1 MMRISIEGNIAS
13 SKSSLLQLLHEKG
26 GYAVFPEPV
35 HEWGEWLQL
44 FYQDTKRWAFGFQMK
59 VLSSF
64 VRDYGASTAQS
75 IVERSMLSVRHV
87 FGQLLFNQNLLAQ
100 KEWDLF
106 RAVADMFTWEP
117 NAIIYIA
124 CPPEVCLERMRARAR
139 PAEAHVT
146 LEYLHKIDFM
156 YTHMLKYFSGK
167 RYSPVED
174 VEDDYTTEDYNSSG
188 EEDSSDLSSEDFSL
202 SSEEEEDTEGEVTPT
217 LEQFIVEDDG
227 DDDDDI
233 NTRACGGDSD
243 REWVPPPSAAA
254 VDDDDDDDDD
264 SSELIATEDFTES
277 DDDEGEEEEE

>member
-1 MMRISIEGNIAS
+1 MRISIEGNIAS

-26 GYAVFPEPV
+26 GYAVYPEPV

-64 VRDYGASTAQS
+64 VREYDEHS

-106 RAVADMFTWEP
+106 RSVADMFTWEP
-117 NAIIYIA
+117 DVIIYIA
-124 CPPEVCLERMRARAR
+124 CPPEVCLQRMHARAR

-156 YTHMLKYFSGK
+156 YTRMLKYFSG
-167 RYSPVED
+167 RVIQVDGSRPLADVYSD
-174 VEDDYTTEDYNSSG
+174 VAAAVLQLRG
-188 EEDSSDLSSEDFSL
+188 E
-202 SSEEEEDTEGEVTPT
+202 
-217 LEQFIVEDDG
+217 QQ
-227 DDDDDI
+227 
-233 NTRACGGDSD
+233 ACGGHNSSCSSSC
-243 REWVPPPSAAA
+243 SA
-254 VDDDDDDDDD
+254 
-264 SSELIATEDFTES
+264 TQ
-277 DDDEGEEEEE
+277 

>member
-1 MMRISIEGNIAS
+1 MRISIEGNIAS

-75 IVERSMLSVRHV
+75 IVVERSMLSVRHV

-106 RAVADMFTWEP
+106 RSVADMFTWEP
-117 NAIIYIA
+117 DAIIYIA

-188 EEDSSDLSSEDFSL
+188 EEDSSSDLSSEDFSL

-227 DDDDDI
+227 DDDDD
-233 NTRACGGDSD
+233 TRACGGDSD

-254 VDDDDDDDDD
+254 EDDDD

-277 DDDEGEEEEE
+277 DDDEGEEE